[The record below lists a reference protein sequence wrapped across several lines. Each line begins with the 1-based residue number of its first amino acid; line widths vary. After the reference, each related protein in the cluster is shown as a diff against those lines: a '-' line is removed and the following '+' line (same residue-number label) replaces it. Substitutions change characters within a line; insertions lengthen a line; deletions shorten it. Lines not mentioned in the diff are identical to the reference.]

1 MTAHHDHLLG
11 DTNQQFAEDDGSAP
25 QGLRDVMAAAGS
37 GDQEAYLQAVV
48 DLCLSRLLIPIVS
61 AGENLHPDGPD
72 PDRHAEMS
80 AVLLQQADGA
90 KAMLAFTGVD
100 SLAAWNPQARPI
112 PATLDRVAEAAVMSG
127 AGTLLIDLQGP
138 VPMALEEPLL
148 TNLGRGRRLVRLE
161 DGFGWLATR
170 DESAEETDSG
180 HHHDHGH
187 HGHEHPHDHGHH
199 GHEHPHEHGHGHDH
213 PHGDDHRH

>member
-11 DTNQQFAEDDGSAP
+11 DTNDEFAEDDGSAP
-25 QGLRDVMAAAGS
+25 EGLRDVMAGAGT
-37 GDQEAYLQAVV
+37 GDQRAYLEAVV
-48 DLCLSRLLIPIVS
+48 ELCLSRLLVPIMS
-61 AGENLHPDGPD
+61 SGENLHPEGPD

-100 SLAAWNPQARPI
+100 ALAAWNPKARPI

-170 DESAEETDSG
+170 DEEAGEDGDHEHG
-180 HHHDHGH
+180 HDH
-187 HGHEHPHDHGHH
+187 
-199 GHEHPHEHGHGHDH
+199 HEHGHGH
-213 PHGDDHRH
+213 RH

>member
-1 MTAHHDHLLG
+1 MTDHHDHLLG
-11 DTNQQFAEDDGSAP
+11 DTSHEFADDDGSAP
-25 QGLRDVMAAAGS
+25 EGLRDVMTAAQD
-37 GDQEAYLQAVV
+37 GDQVAYLDAVV
-48 DLCLSRLLIPIVS
+48 ELCLSRLLIPIVS
-61 AGENLHPDGPD
+61 SGENLSPEGPD

-100 SLAAWNPQARPI
+100 SLAAWNPRARPI

-127 AGTLLIDLQGP
+127 AQTLLIDLQGP

-148 TNLGRGRRLVRLE
+148 TNLGQGRRLVRLD

-170 DESAEETDSG
+170 EDEEHEHPG
-180 HHHDHGH
+180 HEH
-187 HGHEHPHDHGHH
+187 HGHEHHHD
-199 GHEHPHEHGHGHDH
+199 HDH
-213 PHGDDHRH
+213 PHGAHRH

>member
-11 DTNQQFAEDDGSAP
+11 DTNDEFAEDDGSAP
-25 QGLRDVMAAAGS
+25 EGLRDVMAGAGT
-37 GDQEAYLQAVV
+37 GDQRAYLEAVV
-48 DLCLSRLLIPIVS
+48 ELCLSRLLVPIMS
-61 AGENLHPDGPD
+61 SGENLHPEGPD

-100 SLAAWNPQARPI
+100 ALAAWNPKARPI

-170 DESAEETDSG
+170 DEEVGEDG
-180 HHHDHGH
+180 DHEHGH
-187 HGHEHPHDHGHH
+187 DR
-199 GHEHPHEHGHGHDH
+199 HEHGHGH
-213 PHGDDHRH
+213 RH

>member
-1 MTAHHDHLLG
+1 MGTGADPLGLGSMTAHHDHLLG
-11 DTNQQFAEDDGSAP
+11 DTNDEFAEDDGSAP
-25 QGLRDVMAAAGS
+25 AGLRDVMAGAGT
-37 GDQEAYLQAVV
+37 GDQRAYLEAVV
-48 DLCLSRLLIPIVS
+48 ELCLSRLLVPIMS
-61 AGENLHPDGPD
+61 SGENLHPEGPD

-100 SLAAWNPQARPI
+100 ALAAWNPKARPI

-170 DESAEETDSG
+170 DEEAGEDGDHEHG
-180 HHHDHGH
+180 HDH
-187 HGHEHPHDHGHH
+187 
-199 GHEHPHEHGHGHDH
+199 HEHGHGH
-213 PHGDDHRH
+213 RH

>member
-1 MTAHHDHLLG
+1 MTGHEHLLG
-11 DTNQQFAEDDGSAP
+11 DTNHDFAEDDGSAP
-25 QGLRDVMAAAGS
+25 EGLREAMAAAGS
-37 GDQEAYLQAVV
+37 GEQAAYLDAVV
-48 DLCLSRLLIPIVS
+48 ELCLSRLLVPIVA
-61 AGENLHPDGPD
+61 AGENLHPEGPD

-100 SLAAWNPQARPI
+100 ALNAWNPQARPI

-148 TNLGRGRRLVRLE
+148 TNLGRGRRLVKVE
-161 DGFGWLATR
+161 GGYGWLATR
-170 DESAEETDSG
+170 DEGEAGGGHPHDHDHHDHDHHG

-187 HGHEHPHDHGHH
+187 
-199 GHEHPHEHGHGHDH
+199 
-213 PHGDDHRH
+213 DHRRH